1 MTKYE
6 DFKEIIKMLGVALYG
21 LPTDEVRLG
30 TDMYLCGSCILVDLE
45 SNVRLKAESLPVEI
59 FGRVTEHWGVRNED
73 GSIEI
78 FVVKM
83 KEMSL
88 VDEKV
93 TPYKHSASLLS
104 LLVKKGANL
113 IILHDKIFG
122 TGCVCGA
129 FVGSRIAGERTDFV
143 RPKPFADYDPY
154 GESEAEIC
162 MVGTEFGDMLEAMRK
177 LAAGKPEPE
186 STESMEAD
194 QEDSAY
200 DEPEPEPE
208 SDEQPQTVEAESEE
222 PGDTAGQAS
231 EADESEKDYSG
242 GLSPDEI
249 DRLLNG
255 LDPEAEETEGD
266 DEKSGSEARN
276 EADHET
282 RPEVTPKKG
291 RPWERKNSPS

>member
-1 MTKYE
+1 MAKYK
-6 DFKEIIKMLGVALYG
+6 DFKEVVERLGVALYG

-30 TDMYLCGSCILVDLE
+30 ADMYLCGSCILVDLE
-45 SNVRLKAESLPVEI
+45 SGVRLRAESLPVEI

-93 TPYKHSASLLS
+93 TPHKHSASLLS

-113 IILHDKIFG
+113 IVLHDKIFG

-186 STESMEAD
+186 SAEPMEAD

-200 DEPEPEPE
+200 DEPEPE
-208 SDEQPQTVEAESEE
+208 SDEQPQVVEAESAE
-222 PGDTAGQAS
+222 PGDAAGQAS
-231 EADESEKDYSG
+231 EADESEEDYSVR
-242 GLSPDEI
+242 LSSDEI
-249 DRLLNG
+249 DRLLKG
-255 LDPEAEETEGD
+255 LDPEPEDTEVD
-266 DEKSGSEARN
+266 DGKTGSEARDEVDRGTRS
-276 EADHET
+276 EAA
-282 RPEVTPKKG
+282 PKKG
-291 RPWERKNSPS
+291 RPWERKNNPS